1 MPDPLIVVDTSK
13 VNEGKLE
20 EVRAGVAEL
29 VDFVEANE
37 PEPLAYNI
45 YFDEEG
51 TTMTVVQAHPSSES
65 FERHMEVA
73 GPVFRRFTDLVTL
86 WRVLLRQA
94 ERSGAGANAAKG
106 EAAGERDRRRERP
119 PGGLHPARRRLDRGY
134 ALFPAVALLGRLD
147 LAVPR
152 RR

>member
-13 VNEGKLE
+13 VHEGKLE

-29 VDFVEANE
+29 VEFVETNE

-86 WRVLLRQA
+86 SRVDFYGKP
-94 ERSGAGANAAKG
+94 SGAALEQMRQKAK
-106 EAAGERDRRRERP
+106 
-119 PGGLHPARRRLDRGY
+119 
-134 ALFPAVALLGRLD
+134 LLGSATVAVNDLQAGFTRLG
-147 LAVPR
+147 AG
-152 RR
+152 

>member
-13 VNEGKLE
+13 VHEGKLE

-29 VDFVEANE
+29 VEFVEANE

-73 GPVFRRFTDLVTL
+73 GPVFRGFTGLVTL
-86 WRVLLRQA
+86 SRVDFYGKP
-94 ERSGAGANAAKG
+94 SGAALEQMRQKAK
-106 EAAGERDRRRERP
+106 
-119 PGGLHPARRRLDRGY
+119 
-134 ALFPAVALLGRLD
+134 LLGSATVAVNDLQAGFTRLG
-147 LAVPR
+147 AG
-152 RR
+152 